1 MVVLTPVIESI
12 LASLFLVGATL
23 LPMARQP
30 GATHTHARALRTPR
44 FPVLCGCAAH
54 AATLRCSLTW
64 CACVLRRRVAQSC
77 MAFADSLVASARCRP
92 ADGAL
97 WPQNTTPCWGERDS
111 ERHEDA
117 GCGSDTESEVE
128 GAKRDAETRD
138 ERQAAAAAAAAAADD
153 ASGASG
159 GDRARPEEAL
169 RQRAPP
175 GGHAAEADAPAP
187 AA

>member
-1 MVVLTPVIESI
+1 
-12 LASLFLVGATL
+12 
-23 LPMARQP
+23 
-30 GATHTHARALRTPR
+30 
-44 FPVLCGCAAH
+44 
-54 AATLRCSLTW
+54 
-64 CACVLRRRVAQSC
+64 

-97 WPQNTTPCWGERDS
+97 WPQNTAPCWGEREG

-138 ERQAAAAAAAAAADD
+138 ERHAAAAAAAAAGAGEAGSPDD

-159 GDRARPEEAL
+159 GDRARPEDAL
-169 RQRAPP
+169 RQRAPS
-175 GGHAAEADAPAP
+175 GAHAAEADAPAP